1 MKTRHLLPL
10 LLSVLLQ
17 GASPYQCGPLIERY
31 LSKIESIA
39 PYSGLDKVD
48 CIYVINLKE
57 RPERWEHAKKTYDSY
72 QLHPTRINACNGW
85 SLSQEEKRALLDPRV
100 FTSSV
105 LELIG
110 GEVGCLLSHISIY
123 QDALERNLSTIW
135 ICEDD
140 IKLNNK
146 VYDLPSIIE
155 ELFAL
160 DPEWDILY
168 TDYTRFGAAHQ
179 KPRPEQ
185 KPFVPLDIAVS
196 ERIARTHGRYGT
208 HSMVLSRKGFEK
220 LLSYFYERCFWSPID
235 LDLHYAELKEYSVI
249 RSITQVASFPSDT
262 QPWSSLKKE
271 K

>member
-1 MKTRHLLPL
+1 
-10 LLSVLLQ
+10 LLQ
-17 GASPYQCGPLIERY
+17 ATSPYQCGPLIEHY
-31 LSKIESIA
+31 LSKIENIA
-39 PYSGLDKVD
+39 PYSGLEKID

-57 RPERWEHAKKTYDSY
+57 RPERWDHAKKIHDSY
-72 QLHPTRINACNGW
+72 QLYPTRMNAVNGW
-85 SLSQEEKRALLDPRV
+85 RLSPEEKRSLLDPRV
-100 FTSSV
+100 FSSSV

-140 IKLNNK
+140 IKLNDK
-146 VYDLPSIIE
+146 VYELPSIIE
-155 ELFAL
+155 ELSAL